1 MVNYFSQRP
10 ELRQFATAIGDVCG
24 LTIVIVTLLASC
36 TSQLLAESSRPNIV
50 LFIADNWSWPH
61 AGTLGDRTAM
71 TPVFDRIAREGML
84 LTRAFCPVPSCS
96 PTRASLL
103 TGRAAHQLEEA
114 ASLWSPFQS
123 KFMVFTQYLRS
134 AGYEVGFAGKGW
146 SPGRFLEYGWSENPV
161 GKEYQSFAKFMAERD
176 KSKPFFFW
184 NGNTDTALYKWR
196 WEAKDWDGID
206 ADSLTIPPYLP
217 DIPAVRESLLAYY
230 AAVGHVDRDAGQ
242 VVDRLLADELL
253 DRTLLIYT
261 SDNGWQMP
269 RGLANCYDTGTRV
282 PMAIRWKG
290 KVAANSSSSAFI
302 SLTDLAP
309 TILHAAG
316 IDSPAAMT
324 GKSFLNILYC
334 QGDAASRDH
343 VFVERER
350 HANVR
355 RGDLSYP
362 IRGIRTQ
369 DFLYLW
375 NMRPDR
381 WPAGDPIGHVAVGG
395 FGDVDGSR
403 AKLSMV
409 AQSTAPEIKPFF
421 DLSFSKRPQDELY
434 DLRSDPHQLK
444 NVAAQSTY
452 ATTLHLLRERV
463 RQWMRDT
470 HDPRVDPNF
479 DGWDRYPYFGG
490 NYRDRDAIGKAKV
503 AK

>member
-1 MVNYFSQRP
+1 MTARP
-10 ELRQFATAIGDVCG
+10 VIESIERQFRRVIP
-24 LTIVIVTLLASC
+24 IVIVILVASC
-36 TSQLLAESSRPNIV
+36 ASKLLAESSRPNIV

-61 AGTLGDRTAM
+61 AGALGDRTVQ
-71 TPVFDRIAREGML
+71 TPVFDRIANEGML

-96 PTRASLL
+96 PTRASIL

-114 ASLWSPFQS
+114 ASLWSPFQN
-123 KFMVFTQYLRS
+123 KFKVFTEYLRS
-134 AGYEVGFAGKGW
+134 AGYEVGFTGKGW

-161 GKEYQSFAKFMAERD
+161 GKEYPSFAEFMAVRD

-196 WEAKDWDGID
+196 WEAADWDGID
-206 ADSLTIPPYLP
+206 ASTLTIPPYLP
-217 DIPAVRESLLAYY
+217 DVPAVRESLMAYY
-230 AAVGHVDRDAGQ
+230 AAVRQVDRAAGQ
-242 VVDRLLADELL
+242 VVDRLQDDQLL
-253 DRTLLIYT
+253 DQTLLIYT

-290 KVAANSSSSAFI
+290 RIAASSSSPDFI

-309 TILHAAG
+309 TILEAAG
-316 IDSPAAMT
+316 IDCPAAMT
-324 GKSFLNILYC
+324 GRSFLNILHG
-334 QGDAASRDH
+334 QSDSEARDH

-355 RGDLSYP
+355 KGDLSYP
-362 IRGIRTQ
+362 IRGIRTE

-381 WPAGDPIGHVAVGG
+381 WPAGDPIGHVAVGD

-403 AKLSMV
+403 AKLFMV
-409 AQSTAPEIKPFF
+409 AQSSAPEVKPFF
-421 DLSFSKRPQDELY
+421 DLSFSKRPEEELY
-434 DLRSDPHQLK
+434 DLRSDPHQLR
-444 NVAAQSTY
+444 NVAAQSAY
-452 ATTLHLLRERV
+452 APTLNRLRERV

-470 HDPRVDPNF
+470 HDPRVDPSF
-479 DGWDRYPYFGG
+479 DGWDKYPYFGG
-490 NYRDRDAIGKAKV
+490 NFRDRDAVRKAKT
-503 AK
+503 AR